1 VLRHQDRAF
10 FFKLGIDERFAKFS
24 PGVQLTL
31 DLTRHLCADPAIA
44 TADSTASA
52 DHPMINPIWR
62 GRFAIGDARRNWRFH
77 WLGRCGLSLGFADGW
92 GSLARGIRC
101 SSFRGATRGH
111 LVAFPLIRSGYDQAN
126 CGFCNS
132 WRIGLAKLRQ
142 NRVIL
147 RSSADVSSY
156 LRDDTRHSRRTIR
169 GRAGS
174 NPVVRCVRYI
184 CGAS

>member
-1 VLRHQDRAF
+1 VSSAICGSCVTDVTSQRLRWGRSGVVSATNRRSIHTREHARRVGSVLGARA
-10 FFKLGIDERFAKFS
+10 S
-24 PGVQLTL
+24 
-31 DLTRHLCADPAIA
+31 
-44 TADSTASA
+44 
-52 DHPMINPIWR
+52 
-62 GRFAIGDARRNWRFH
+62 RFAIGDARRNWRFH